1 MFLCLKLMNNILI
14 RYILLIIGMV
24 GIGAVVFAK
33 ERIKKFNWRLED

>member
-33 ERIKKFNWRLED
+33 RKELKNLIGD